1 MGIARG
7 EPMRRREVIAAV
19 GGAVAWPL
27 VARAQK
33 PEMPVIG
40 FLATAS
46 PDANA
51 ARLLAFRDGLRVAG
65 YVDGQNVKIEYRW
78 ADEGSGRMPELAA
91 QLLNEQVA

>member
-1 MGIARG
+1 
-7 EPMRRREVIAAV
+7 MRRREFIAAI

-46 PDANA
+46 PEANA

-65 YVDGQNVKIEYRW
+65 YVDGQNVKLNIV
-78 ADEGSGRMPELAA
+78 GRTKVAA
-91 QLLNEQVA
+91 ACQSLRRSC